1 MPSSMMYMSDMAMTF
16 FTSFKTPLYAT
27 TWTPSSQGEYAGTCI
42 FLIVLAVILRVLVA
56 LRPILEG
63 RVWTDSVRHSMLD
76 DNIPDDA
83 RTKRV
88 SGWRLSMLELRRRWS
103 RWRVNPAAGRATF
116 ELVVAGA
123 AYLL

>member
-1 MPSSMMYMSDMAMTF
+1 MSSSMMYMSDMAMTF

-27 TWTPSSQGEYAGTCI
+27 TWTPTSQGEYAGTCI

-63 RVWTDSVRHSMLD
+63 RVWTDGVRHSMLGE
-76 DNIPDDA
+76 NIPDGT
-83 RTKRV
+83 RTRRV
-88 SGWRLSMLELRRRWS
+88 SGWRLSMLELGQRWS
-103 RWRVNPAAGRATF
+103 QWRVNPAAGRATF
-116 ELVVAGA
+116 ELVVAGI